1 MKAKQNFKY
10 YNNTFL
16 YVTIREPY
24 LKLKAE
30 SGEPNVLRSYY
41 SASIKLALE
50 HMQPKLR
57 KAFDDHLQLTI
68 SSLDDLAQAANIL
81 KGKSDN
87 FINVTFKN
95 YLMYSQ
101 LSS

>member
-50 HMQPKLR
+50 QMQPKLR